1 MEKALLLFL
10 LLIINLSLFAQTPSG
25 RYFNEI
31 EGTTWQLSTLVDKE
45 TFSDLNEFELS
56 LVEID
61 IDSLKSNSI
70 IWTFNETLKIESIDA
85 ATKERTLI
93 FECKY
98 VHDEESKTLKLQIEN
113 EEIEFSYIPVSTGAF
128 VRFTKKQK

>member
-1 MEKALLLFL
+1 MKKALLLFL
-10 LLIINLSLFAQTPSG
+10 ILIINLSLFAQTPKG

-31 EGTTWQLSTLVDKE
+31 DGTTWQSSTLVNKE
-45 TFSDLNEFELS
+45 TISDLNEIELS
-56 LVEID
+56 IVEID

-70 IWTFNETLKIESIDA
+70 IWTFNETLKIEAIDA
-85 ATKERTLI
+85 ATKARTLI
-93 FECKY
+93 LECKY

>member
-1 MEKALLLFL
+1 M
-10 LLIINLSLFAQTPSG
+10 NLSLFAQTPKG

-31 EGTTWQLSTLVDKE
+31 EGTTWQSSTLVDKE
-45 TFSDLNEFELS
+45 TCSDLNEFELS
-56 LVEID
+56 IVEID
-61 IDSLKSNSI
+61 TDSLKSNSI
-70 IWTFNETLKIESIDA
+70 IWTFNETLKIESIDE

-128 VRFTKKQK
+128 VRFTKNQK